1 MLVLFYVVMFVG
13 VIFGGFYLLMAIL
26 KRVNKSHDEKLEA
39 LQLKMKEKLLDR
51 GFYSNKIYI
60 R

>member
-1 MLVLFYVVMFVG
+1 VLVLFYVVMFVG

>member
-1 MLVLFYVVMFVG
+1 MFVG